1 MTVRIRLFA
10 GLRHRAGAETIDL
23 RLPQGATVQDALRAL
38 DRSGPLAG
46 VVGAMSVQMAVNREY
61 ATATTTLREDD
72 ELALIPPVSGG
83 APDGADASPREG
95 APERADEPAQRD
107 ALAPAPAQVAAVWVR
122 ITERELVVQPLIDAV
137 RSDAAGAIVVFE
149 GVTREVPRLHYE
161 AYREMAEP
169 LVQRIV
175 AECLAAHRLTAA
187 AVEHRIGA
195 VPLGQPSVIVA
206 VSAGHREEAFAGARD
221 IIDRV
226 KAQAPIWK
234 REILTDGSGRWIHD

>member
-1 MTVRIRLFA
+1 MVRIRLFA

-23 RLPQGATVQDALRAL
+23 DLPDGATVEDALRAL

-46 VVGAMSVQMAVNREY
+46 IIGAMSVQMAVNREY
-61 ATATTTLREDD
+61 ATAGRALRGDD

-83 APDGADASPREG
+83 APDAEEATTSG
-95 APERADEPAQRD
+95 PAM
-107 ALAPAPAQVAAVWVR
+107 PAHV
-122 ITERELVVQPLIDAV
+122 LVTDRPLSAQPLIDAV

-149 GVTREVPRLHYE
+149 GVTREVPELHYE

-169 LVQRIV
+169 LIQRIV
-175 AECLAAHRLTAA
+175 EECVATHGLRAAT
-187 AVEHRIGA
+187 VEHRIGV

-206 VSAGHREEAFAGARD
+206 VSASHREEAFAGARD

-234 REILTDGSGRWIHD
+234 REISTEGSGRWIHD